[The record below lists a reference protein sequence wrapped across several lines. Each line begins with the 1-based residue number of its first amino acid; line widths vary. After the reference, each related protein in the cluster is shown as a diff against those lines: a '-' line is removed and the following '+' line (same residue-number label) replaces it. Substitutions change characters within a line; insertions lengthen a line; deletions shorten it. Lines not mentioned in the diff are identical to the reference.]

1 MTRPFFS
8 IIIPV
13 YNSEEYLSECLDSI
27 KRQTFTDYEVILVDD
42 GSSDSS
48 LSICEAYNCDDP
60 RFIAIHQTNAGTSA
74 ARNTGLR
81 HANGQYITFID
92 NDDCW
97 VCADALQSLFDILSK
112 SNADIAAFQSFVFTG
127 DVPSAPLVDN
137 TCLSDFIDTLSYP
150 DALNVLTSKGYL
162 CSAVWTKVCSS
173 RVIKP
178 FDGDWILF
186 PEGMRN
192 EDTYWTGK
200 IIQRA
205 QSIAWCDIPF
215 YAYRK
220 GHEYAQT
227 SKPLSRRQVDDLTTI
242 CLELAADISDSS
254 LPEDAKNA
262 LRSFLAYPYSVWMGQ
277 SAIVCIDA
285 GSSEYKQMKALLPI
299 LDCSDN
305 ASVVLVRR
313 IAKLVGFNAARS
325 LCALFLRLKYK
336 NIAG

>member
-27 KRQTFTDYEVILVDD
+27 RRQTFTDYEVILVDD
-42 GSSDSS
+42 GSSDRS
-48 LSICEAYNCDDP
+48 LSICEAYNCEDS
-60 RFIAIHQTNAGTSA
+60 RFIAIHQRNAGTSA
-74 ARNTGLR
+74 ARNTGLH

-97 VCADALQSLFDILSK
+97 VCAEALQSLFNILNK
-112 SNADIAAFQSFVFTG
+112 SNADIAAFQSFVFMG
-127 DVPSAPLVDN
+127 DVPSAPLIEH
-137 TCLSDFIDTLSYP
+137 TCLSDFVDTLSYP
-150 DALNVLTSKGYL
+150 DASKVLTSKGYL

-178 FDGDWILF
+178 SNDDWILF

-205 QSIAWCDIPF
+205 KSIAWCDIPF

-227 SKPLSRRQVDDLTTI
+227 SKPLSRQQVDDLTKI
-242 CLELAADISDSS
+242 CLELATDISDSS

-277 SAIVCIDA
+277 SAIVHIDA
-285 GSSEYKQMKALLPI
+285 GSSECKQMKSLLPL

-305 ASVVLVRR
+305 ASVILVRR
-313 IAKLVGFNAARS
+313 IVKLVCFDAARF